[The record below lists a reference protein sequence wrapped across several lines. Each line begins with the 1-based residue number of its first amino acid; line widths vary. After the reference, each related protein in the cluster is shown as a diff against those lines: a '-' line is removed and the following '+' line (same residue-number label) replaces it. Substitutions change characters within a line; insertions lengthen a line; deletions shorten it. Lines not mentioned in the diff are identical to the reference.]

1 MASLLYITLLIIGDS
16 EHACQLRGSSFHMIH
31 KEWFMSRNTRIM
43 CWNIDRE
50 RRKCGPD
57 AAGVRR
63 FILPDVALSKSMESS
78 KAGIKSSQNDR
89 TYRTDDGC
97 YEFGKHQTRGERWLN
112 GDRKDHTFMR
122 GSGVT
127 GISPGWS
134 RQAPQDIYDV
144 RINKSF
150 VSSCIFLLYIS
161 VHITRAMSRLL

>member
-1 MASLLYITLLIIGDS
+1 
-16 EHACQLRGSSFHMIH
+16 MIH
-31 KEWFMSRNTRIM
+31 REWFVSRNTRIM

-63 FILPDVALSKSMESS
+63 FIPLADVALSKSMESS
-78 KAGIKSSQNDR
+78 KAGIKSSQNGR
-89 TYRTDDGC
+89 TYRTRRTTDAMSLANSRRV
-97 YEFGKHQTRGERWLN
+97 ERGDWTTTV
-112 GDRKDHTFMR
+112 KTFMR

-144 RINKSF
+144 RVKSF
-150 VSSCIFLLYIS
+150 VRPLVYFCILLYIYDARY
-161 VHITRAMSRLL
+161 VTFIITYGTLFYPK